1 MKYYDGFNFSRQLLK
16 FGNNNVA
23 EEFLGKAHYTG
34 THTHSQ
40 SSIHCL
46 IPVLII
52 KNVCCLGSLAS
63 DI

>member
-23 EEFLGKAHYTG
+23 EEFLGKAQNTG
-34 THTHSQ
+34 TYTHGQ

-46 IPVLII
+46 IPILII
-52 KNVCCLGSLAS
+52 NQMFAV
-63 DI
+63 